1 MNSKWLSGQGHAHV
15 TSMTWVQV
23 PGLAKFPIIFL
34 HKILC
39 FTNFQVHH
47 TSQDQALTRLPG
59 DQTKGLDLRDTLHLV
74 KGITPEP
81 KSQWT
86 SKLMGQKFQAWT
98 LQIGDTP
105 PWFALLFFILSLIFL
120 FYFFSFYLINYF
132 HKNIKT
138 FKKIRKDH
146 KKYNFYLNYFYK

>member
-1 MNSKWLSGQGHAHV
+1 
-15 TSMTWVQV
+15 MTWVQV
-23 PGLAKFPIIFL
+23 PGLAKVQYYFS
-34 HKILC
+34 
-39 FTNFQVHH
+39 QVNPMQCWNEDAPY
-47 TSQDQALTRLPG
+47 TQDQALTRLPG

-105 PWFALLFFILSLIFL
+105 PWFALLFFILSLIFFL
-120 FYFFSFYLINYF
+120 FISFLFI
-132 HKNIKT
+132 
-138 FKKIRKDH
+138 
-146 KKYNFYLNYFYK
+146 

>member
-1 MNSKWLSGQGHAHV
+1 
-15 TSMTWVQV
+15 MTWVQV
-23 PGLAKFPIIFL
+23 PGLAKVQYYFS
-34 HKILC
+34 
-39 FTNFQVHH
+39 QVNPMQCWNEDAPY
-47 TSQDQALTRLPG
+47 TQDQALTRLPG

-105 PWFALLFFILSLIFL
+105 HWFGFLYFSSYLYFSLL
-120 FYFFSFYLINYF
+120 
-132 HKNIKT
+132 
-138 FKKIRKDH
+138 
-146 KKYNFYLNYFYK
+146 